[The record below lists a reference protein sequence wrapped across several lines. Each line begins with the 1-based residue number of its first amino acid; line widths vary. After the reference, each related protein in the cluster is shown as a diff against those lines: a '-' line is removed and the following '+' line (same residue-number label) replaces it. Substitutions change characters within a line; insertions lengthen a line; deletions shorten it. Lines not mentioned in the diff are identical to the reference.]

1 MALMQ
6 KSIFVRLYKTAGVE
20 FAVVRKYLHCGT
32 DFCREVVAIR
42 RRTSAVVND
51 YLEFLF
57 SQMLSMGL
65 VIEGFDKDC
74 TSIYFNYY

>member
-6 KSIFVRLYKTAGVE
+6 KSIFVRLYKTDGVE

-32 DFCREVVAIR
+32 NSCREAVVIR
-42 RRTSAVVND
+42 RRTSAVVNEH
-51 YLEFLF
+51 LEHLF

>member
-1 MALMQ
+1 MQ
-6 KSIFVRLYKTAGVE
+6 KSIFVRLYKTDGVE

-32 DFCREVVAIR
+32 NSCREAVVIR
-42 RRTSAVVND
+42 RRTSAVVNEH
-51 YLEFLF
+51 LEHLF